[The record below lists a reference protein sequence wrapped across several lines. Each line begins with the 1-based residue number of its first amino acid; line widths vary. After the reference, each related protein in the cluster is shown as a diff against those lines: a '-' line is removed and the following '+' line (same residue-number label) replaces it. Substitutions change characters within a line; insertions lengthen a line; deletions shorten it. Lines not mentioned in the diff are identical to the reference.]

1 MSINFFCHWWSIQD
15 SFGVVSNFPF
25 QSLSSYIKL
34 ELICQSFNLFL
45 WPWEF
50 WNRLVWIR
58 APGAGVFVG
67 ERPSTAGQ
75 RPSSAQRNRCAGS
88 LSSFHES
95 EQLTKK
101 QQTSLSTPAE
111 VYKNPLINLG
121 NQQNNGC

>member
-1 MSINFFCHWWSIQD
+1 MSINFFSHWWSIQD

-67 ERPSTAGQ
+67 EDYCSDSLRPCCGPAQQDNVPVQLKETDAQVRFPASMN
-75 RPSSAQRNRCAGS
+75 RSS
-88 LSSFHES
+88 
-95 EQLTKK
+95 
-101 QQTSLSTPAE
+101 
-111 VYKNPLINLG
+111 
-121 NQQNNGC
+121 